1 MQSFRR
7 YQNMRIIDRDM
18 NIAEGD
24 YILDG
29 ITIRTRKGYLNDTKD
44 EEGNNLPALETHD
57 GNHVEHWKNGVLHYE
72 DGPAVIDV
80 RDGVEEW
87 WLDGKQVEA
96 CLRSTL
102 EVMRPAMCLPTT
114 SPTTRHRSYILTT
127 A

>member
-44 EEGNNLPALETHD
+44 EEGKNLPALETHD

-96 CLRSTL
+96 VKS
-102 EVMRPAMCLPTT
+102 
-114 SPTTRHRSYILTT
+114 
-127 A
+127 